1 MLDIAGGTP
10 GPVVTESLDAHL
22 PRREPV
28 MLRRQRLA
36 AMLGHEIPAPD
47 VEAMLTGLGME
58 VATTAD
64 GWSVGAPPA
73 RFDIAIEADLVEEGG
88 RLYGYDR
95 IPEVPG
101 DLTTT
106 LGRRTET
113 AVPLERARATLV
125 ARGYREAITYSF
137 IDPESD
143 RDFGAAP
150 AELTLANPISA
161 DLAVMRQS
169 LWPGL
174 VQALKHN
181 LNRQQ
186 PRVRLFESG
195 IRFFQQ
201 DADIIEENVLSGLIA
216 GNAYPEQWDAPPRA
230 VDFFDLK
237 ADLESMLA
245 LTGASDEFEFVAAE
259 HPALRP
265 GRAAQIVRAK
275 KVVGWCGELHPSLIR
290 KLQLAETPMLF
301 ELIIDVAFAAGV
313 TEYLGISKFPA
324 VRRDVAVIVGQE
336 IPVAELEKCARE
348 AAGATLR
355 DVVIFDIFAG
365 KNIETGY
372 RSVALGLILQDTS
385 RTLEDAAID
394 RIVGAV
400 TERLARDCKATIRE

>member
-1 MLDIAGGTP
+1 MHTDASLRFERGVDPEHQVRAIERATQLLLDIAGGTP

-28 MLRRQRLA
+28 TLRRQRLA

-47 VEAMLTGLGME
+47 VEAMLTGLGMD

-73 RFDIAIEADLVEEGG
+73 RFDIAIEADLVEEVV

-113 AVPLERARATLV
+113 ALPLERVRATLV
-125 ARGYREAITYSF
+125 ARGTSRRLPIVSSTRS
-137 IDPESD
+137 
-143 RDFGAAP
+143 RTG
-150 AELTLANPISA
+150 ISA
-161 DLAVMRQS
+161 RRRRTHARQSDLGDLAVMRQS

-201 DADIIEENVLSGLIA
+201 DTDIIEENVLSGLIA

-237 ADLESMLA
+237 ADLEAMLA

-265 GRAAQIVRAK
+265 GRTAQIVRAN

-301 ELIIDVAFAAGV
+301 ELD
-313 TEYLGISKFPA
+313 Y
-324 VRRDVAVIVGQE
+324 D
-336 IPVAELEKCARE
+336 AR
-348 AAGATLR
+348 L
-355 DVVIFDIFAG
+355 
-365 KNIETGY
+365 
-372 RSVALGLILQDTS
+372 
-385 RTLEDAAID
+385 
-394 RIVGAV
+394 
-400 TERLARDCKATIRE
+400 RLA